1 MHRVVCTPARVL
13 EQDTEF
19 PLLSP
24 FTSSPCEEGP
34 SLNQN
39 LTGLDSLAGT
49 HLLPVPSDD
58 ATSPYI
64 SAQLPTWLLGIQ
76 FAPFPEE
83 LLPTEPSPSPIHVTV
98 EQGYETYCSEPWL
111 RMSPK
116 SLLS

>member
-1 MHRVVCTPARVL
+1 MHRVVCTPAHAL

-19 PLLSP
+19 LLLSP

-58 ATSPYI
+58 AASLHI
-64 SAQLPTWLLGIQ
+64 GAQLPTWLLGIQ
-76 FAPFPEE
+76 FARFQRNYYPLSHLPAPSM
-83 LLPTEPSPSPIHVTV
+83 LLLNMVMKHTF
-98 EQGYETYCSEPWL
+98 Q
-111 RMSPK
+111 
-116 SLLS
+116 SLG